1 MSHLLRP
8 SHLGYPESRRSLMSE
23 SRMPRRPNP
32 EELQRVLEGFS
43 GATGLATVAVDTQ
56 GVPVTQLCA
65 FTEFCRAMRSDPLRS
80 KACHGCDAHGGLQA
94 LLEGTPQV
102 YRCHAGLVDFSIP
115 LTDGDAYVGAILCG
129 QVRMSE
135 HEMPEPLLA
144 QSDWHGDPHL
154 EELYNKVPVV
164 SRRRL
169 EAAAATLLGL
179 HNIVD
184 LAIHN
189 KLGLGDVGAVG
200 GDESSK
206 RALSLVPPARSTAAD
221 ERSPETQRHNPTEV
235 ITAAIRREDL
245 RSAFLEAVTVLDAAY
260 AHGVLDQVREGRTRL
275 DEMIL
280 AAAKVCSPR
289 IVVQLRQL
297 MVRERQRGDLDRYE
311 AQLAAERFICMVL
324 DEYQRQHPRRHR
336 EIGDLLNDI
345 ARHPEQAI
353 SLTEAANSLHWSPGH
368 LSKLFKSVTGC
379 TFVSYVTGRRV
390 ERAKLML
397 ASTQMPVQKISAELD
412 FSQVNYFSRVFR
424 ASTGMSPSEYR
435 RHCLSREERHAGAA
449 VPGSNKGRLRA

>member
-1 MSHLLRP
+1 MSQ
-8 SHLGYPESRRSLMSE
+8 
-23 SRMPRRPNP
+23 SRMPRRPDP
-32 EELQRVLEGFS
+32 EELQRVLEDFS
-43 GATGLATVAVDTQ
+43 EATGLATVAVDTQ

-65 FTEFCRAMRSDPLRS
+65 FTEFCRAMRADPLRS

-94 LLEGTPQV
+94 LLEGTPQI

-115 LTDGDAYVGAILCG
+115 LTDGDAYIGAILCG
-129 QVRMSE
+129 QVRMPE
-135 HEMPEPLLA
+135 AEMPDPLLA

-154 EELYNKVPVV
+154 EELYNKVSVV
-164 SRRRL
+164 SRRRI
-169 EAAAATLLGL
+169 AAAAETLLGL
-179 HNIVD
+179 HDIVD
-184 LAIHN
+184 LALRNEAETDRHDD
-189 KLGLGDVGAVG
+189 GDA
-200 GDESSK
+200 SSR
-206 RALSLVPPARSTAAD
+206 RALSLVPPSRVTASD
-221 ERSPETQRHNPTEV
+221 ERVPEAQQRNPTEM

-245 RSAFLEAVTVLDAAY
+245 RSAFLEAATVLDGAY
-260 AHGVLDQVREGRTRL
+260 ANGVLEAIREGRLRL

-280 AAAKVCSPR
+280 AVAMACAPR
-289 IVVQLRQL
+289 TVVRLRQL
-297 MVRERQRGDLDRYE
+297 MMHERRRGDVDRFE

-324 DEYQRQHPRRHR
+324 DEYQRQRPRRHR
-336 EIGDLLNDI
+336 EINDLLNDI
-345 ARHPEQAI
+345 ARHPGQAI
-353 SLTEAANSLHWSPGH
+353 SLTEAANSLHWSSGH

-379 TFVSYVTGRRV
+379 TFVSYVTTRRV

-435 RHCLSREERHAGAA
+435 RHCLSREERHGGAA

>member
-1 MSHLLRP
+1 MSQP
-8 SHLGYPESRRSLMSE
+8 
-23 SRMPRRPNP
+23 RMPRRPNP

-94 LLEGTPQV
+94 LLEGTPQI

-135 HEMPEPLLA
+135 REMPEPLLA

-154 EELYNKVPVV
+154 EELYEQVPVV

-184 LAIHN
+184 LALHN
-189 KLGLGDVGAVG
+189 TAVARKDPIEESDR
-200 GDESSK
+200 GDESAK
-206 RALSLVPPARSTAAD
+206 RTLSLVPQARSAAAD
-221 ERSPETQRHNPTEV
+221 ERAPEVQRHNPTEV

-245 RSAFLEAVTVLDAAY
+245 QSAFLEAVTVLDAAY
-260 AHGVLDQVREGRTRL
+260 APGVLDQTREGRARL

-289 IVVQLRQL
+289 IVIHLRQL
-297 MVRERQRGDLDRYE
+297 MVQERQRGDVDRYE

-435 RHCLSREERHAGAA
+435 RHCLSREERHTGAA